1 MKKKMPHKDLSF
13 AFKAS
18 KDMKALYAIE
28 KLHTLK

>member
-1 MKKKMPHKDLSF
+1 MKKKMPHEDLSF